1 MRYNKEPRSRGQTQA
16 RAARESQTI
25 NINERLDFSPAE
37 FAALF
42 GRSPTYGYRQLYLG
56 RVKAISD
63 AGRILIPRSEVERFL
78 ARAGEYNP
86 QSKSTGN
93 EKGDGGEG
101 EA

>member
-1 MRYNKEPRSRGQTQA
+1 MNENESHSQRTQA
-16 RAARESQTI
+16 HSRVAHKQIPVSD
-25 NINERLDFSPAE
+25 RLGYSPAE

-93 EKGDGGEG
+93 EKGGGGE
-101 EA
+101 A

>member
-1 MRYNKEPRSRGQTQA
+1 MHHDKEQGNRAQPQSRA
-16 RAARESQTI
+16 VREQI
-25 NINERLDFSPAE
+25 AVNDRLGFSPAE

-93 EKGDGGEG
+93 EKGGGGE
-101 EA
+101 A

>member
-1 MRYNKEPRSRGQTQA
+1 VNENESHSQRAQTQS
-16 RAARESQTI
+16 RAVREQI
-25 NINERLDFSPAE
+25 AVNDRLGFSPAE

-78 ARAGEYNP
+78 ARAAEYNP
-86 QSKSTGN
+86 QSKSPGN
-93 EKGDGGEG
+93 EKRDGGE
-101 EA
+101 A